1 MKLKAY
7 KFVIIAIENL
17 MKKLGKDMFLFVKKR
32 NKRKLLNNQ
41 LKKENELF
49 IKNLNS

>member
-17 MKKLGKDMFLFVKKR
+17 MKKLGKDMCLFVKKKKKKI
-32 NKRKLLNNQ
+32 NLNN
-41 LKKENELF
+41 LFKKENE
-49 IKNLNS
+49 